1 MGNWR
6 CVKLC
11 GACCHLDPTERPGLD
26 EYLSPTELEEY
37 LNLVGEDGWCINF
50 DQETRECRIYDDRP
64 RFCRVK
70 PDIFADLYGVE
81 APEFND
87 FAIQCCLEQVEAVYG
102 DDSIEMSRYQQAVID
117 HDDNIN

>member
-1 MGNWR
+1 MENWR
-6 CVKLC
+6 CIKLC
-11 GACCHLDPTERPGLD
+11 GACCHLDPTERPDLE

-70 PDIFADLYGVE
+70 PDIFADLYGVT

-87 FAIQCCLEQVEAVYG
+87 FAIQCCLEQIEAVYG

-117 HDDNIN
+117 HDNNIN